1 MNLLEIKDLSLVEK
15 TSATRKLTLGKE
27 TKAYPVYK
35 VRLDQLFYNDRNDRI
50 ATWITQYKNDSS
62 NTDFAKL
69 SREEYNRIIERFII
83 QSNPQAITKT
93 KNNIALVNQR
103 EAGVVLADGRI
114 IDGNRRYTC
123 LRLLHGENP

>member
-114 IDGNRRYTC
+114 IDGNRRFT
-123 LRLLHGENP
+123 